1 MTENKHSTK
10 QLTQH
15 PSTQINALA
24 KTPTRS
30 RTISFRVTDEEYKN
44 LVTRCTNNYGE
55 RLMTPSDFAR
65 YSTLNYTTS
74 TAKHEDP
81 LERYRIA
88 IAAQLTTKLSDL
100 ILSVDSRN
108 GHGSE
113 AQFKILADLSNNVAG
128 LREQI
133 YRLLNS
139 DETET
144 AGDMS

>member
-1 MTENKHSTK
+1 MTQNTQSTK
-10 QLTQH
+10 QSSAQ
-15 PSTQINALA
+15 SKKQIKAR
-24 KTPTRS
+24 T
-30 RTISFRVTDEEYKN
+30 RTISFRVTEDEYKN
-44 LVTRCTNNYGE
+44 LVNRCINKHGE

-81 LERYRIA
+81 IERYRIA
-88 IAAQLTTKLSDL
+88 IAAQLTTKLSEL
-100 ILSVDSRN
+100 IISVDSRN
-108 GHGSE
+108 SHGPE
-113 AQFKILADLSNNVAG
+113 AQFKMLADLSNNVAG

-139 DETET
+139 DKTET